1 MILLLDNHDSFVYNL
16 DRYLKQLGQATLV
29 VRSDAI
35 TLDAILRLELD
46 AIVISPGPKAPDDAG
61 CSMEVVRRLSNQ
73 VPILGVCLGHQAI
86 GQAFGG
92 KIVRANQPMHGKSS
106 MIEHNGSRL
115 FQNIPNPFQVGRYH
129 SLVIDPETLP
139 ENLKVTAWTADQ
151 TIMAIEHTSMP
162 VFGVQFHP
170 ESILTEDGYQLLT
183 NFLNA
188 AGLHAKPIPKKDL
201 MLRAEQSSIAP

>member
-1 MILLLDNHDSFVYNL
+1 
-16 DRYLKQLGQATLV
+16 
-29 VRSDAI
+29 
-35 TLDAILRLELD
+35 
-46 AIVISPGPKAPDDAG
+46 
-61 CSMEVVRRLSNQ
+61 
-73 VPILGVCLGHQAI
+73 
-86 GQAFGG
+86 
-92 KIVRANQPMHGKSS
+92 MHGKSS

-201 MLRAEQSSIAP
+201 MLRPK

>member
-35 TLDAILRLELD
+35 TLDSILRLELD

-139 ENLKVTAWTADQ
+139 ENLNVTAWTADQ

-201 MLRAEQSSIAP
+201 MLRPK

>member
-35 TLDAILRLELD
+35 TLDAILRLDLD

-73 VPILGVCLGHQAI
+73 IPILGVCLGHQAI

-106 MIEHNGSRL
+106 MIEHNESRL

-139 ENLKVTAWTADQ
+139 ENLKVTAWTVDQ

-183 NFLNA
+183 NFLSA

-201 MLRAEQSSIAP
+201 MLRSE

>member
-35 TLDAILRLELD
+35 TLDAILRLDLD

-73 VPILGVCLGHQAI
+73 IPILGVCLGHQAI

-106 MIEHNGSRL
+106 MIEHNDSRL

-129 SLVIDPETLP
+129 SLVIDPEALP
-139 ENLKVTAWTADQ
+139 DNLKVTAWTPDQ

-183 NFLNA
+183 NFLSA

-201 MLRAEQSSIAP
+201 MLRAE

>member
-35 TLDAILRLELD
+35 TLDSILRLELD

-201 MLRAEQSSIAP
+201 MLRPK

>member
-92 KIVRANQPMHGKSS
+92 KILRANQPMHGKSS

-201 MLRAEQSSIAP
+201 MLRVE

>member
-16 DRYLKQLGQATLV
+16 DRYLKQLGQSTLV

-35 TLDAILRLELD
+35 TLDAILRLDLD

-73 VPILGVCLGHQAI
+73 IPILGVCLGHQAI

-92 KIVRANQPMHGKSS
+92 RIVRANQPMHGKSS
-106 MIEHNGSRL
+106 MIEHNESRL

-139 ENLKVTAWTADQ
+139 DNLKVTAWTADQ

-183 NFLNA
+183 NFLRA

-201 MLRAEQSSIAP
+201 MLRAD

>member
-16 DRYLKQLGQATLV
+16 DRYLKQLGQSTLV

-35 TLDAILRLELD
+35 TLDAILRLDLD

-73 VPILGVCLGHQAI
+73 IPILGVCLGHQAI

-139 ENLKVTAWTADQ
+139 DNLKVTAWTVDR

-183 NFLNA
+183 NFLKA

-201 MLRAEQSSIAP
+201 MLRAE

>member
-35 TLDAILRLELD
+35 TLDAILRLDLD

-73 VPILGVCLGHQAI
+73 VAILGVCLGHQAI

-106 MIEHNGSRL
+106 MIEHNGSLL
-115 FQNIPNPFQVGRYH
+115 FQNIPNRFQVGRYH

-139 ENLKVTAWTADQ
+139 DSLKVTAWAADQ

-183 NFLNA
+183 NFLDA
-188 AGLHAKPIPKKDL
+188 AGLQAKPIPNKDV
-201 MLRAEQSSIAP
+201 MLRVE

>member
-16 DRYLKQLGQATLV
+16 DRYLKRLGQSTLV

-35 TLDAILRLELD
+35 TLESIGRLDLD

-61 CSMEVVRRLSNQ
+61 CSMEVVRRLSHQ

-106 MIEHNGSRL
+106 IIEHDGSSL
-115 FQNIPNPFQVGRYH
+115 FENIPNRFQVGRYH
-129 SLVIDPETLP
+129 SLVIAPESLP
-139 ENLKVTAWTADQ
+139 DTLKVTAWTTDQ
-151 TIMAIEHTSMP
+151 TIMAIQHTSMR

-183 NFLNA
+183 NFLKV
-188 AGLHAKPIPKKDL
+188 AGLYAKEIPNKDL
-201 MLRAEQSSIAP
+201 QLNQD

>member
-35 TLDAILRLELD
+35 TLDAILRLDLD

-73 VPILGVCLGHQAI
+73 IPILGVCLGHQAI

-106 MIEHNGSRL
+106 MIEHNESRL
-115 FQNIPNPFQVGRYH
+115 FQNIPNPFQVGRYQ

-139 ENLKVTAWTADQ
+139 ENLKVTAWTVDQ

-183 NFLNA
+183 NFLSA

-201 MLRAEQSSIAP
+201 MLRSE

>member
-16 DRYLKQLGQATLV
+16 DRYLKQLGQSTLV

-35 TLDAILRLELD
+35 TLDAILRLDLD

-73 VPILGVCLGHQAI
+73 IPILGVCLGHQAI

-106 MIEHNGSRL
+106 IIEHNGSRL

-139 ENLKVTAWTADQ
+139 DNLKVTAWTVDH
-151 TIMAIEHTSMP
+151 TIMAVEHTSMP

-201 MLRAEQSSIAP
+201 MLRAE

>member
-35 TLDAILRLELD
+35 TLDAILRLDLD

-73 VPILGVCLGHQAI
+73 IPILGVCLGHQAI

-139 ENLKVTAWTADQ
+139 DNLKVTAWTADQ

-183 NFLNA
+183 NFLDA
-188 AGLHAKPIPKKDL
+188 AGLQTKPIPNKDV
-201 MLRAEQSSIAP
+201 MLRVE

>member
-16 DRYLKQLGQATLV
+16 DRYLKQLGQSTLV

-35 TLDAILRLELD
+35 TLDAILRLDLD

-73 VPILGVCLGHQAI
+73 IPILGVCLGHQAI

-92 KIVRANQPMHGKSS
+92 KIIRANQPMHGKSS

-183 NFLNA
+183 NFLSA

-201 MLRAEQSSIAP
+201 MLRAE

>member
-16 DRYLKQLGQATLV
+16 DRYLKQLGQSTLV

-35 TLDAILRLELD
+35 TLDAILRLDLD

-73 VPILGVCLGHQAI
+73 IPILGVCLGHQAI

-115 FQNIPNPFQVGRYH
+115 FHNIPKPFQVGRYH
-129 SLVIDPETLP
+129 SLVIAPETLP
-139 ENLKVTAWTADQ
+139 DNLKVTAWTADQ

-170 ESILTEDGYQLLT
+170 ESILTEGGYQLLT
-183 NFLNA
+183 NFLDA
-188 AGLHAKPIPKKDL
+188 AGLQAKPIPKKDL
-201 MLRAEQSSIAP
+201 MLRAE